1 MMNRNELISI
11 IKNTDIDKSCIT
23 ETKVIPTDLVCNLLE
38 HLDEPIIG
46 DVYVIL
52 ERLRQLAIRD
62 REDWLRIIMK
72 EFGECI
78 SDSEYNR
85 GYTKGKLD
93 YAFKDS
99 KTNIP
104 DFIANWIIR
113 SRDIYSLTQ
122 AMTCG
127 SIEVSDWLSD
137 EDNQRKFAMA
147 WFYGYKMDEK
157 KDKMYLVKMK
167 SIEDHNSYLK
177 YNKNQ
182 KIWYF
187 GSKHIYVNDVDTRT
201 YHTLKEL
208 ENSGLS
214 EVFNNPL
221 FEVTEVE

>member
-1 MMNRNELISI
+1 MNKNELIHS
-11 IKNTDIDKSCIT
+11 IKNISTRSSEIPDTQVVPTDIICD
-23 ETKVIPTDLVCNLLE
+23 LLE
-38 HLDEPIIG
+38 QLDEPILDSVNVVLG
-46 DVYVIL
+46 
-52 ERLRQLAIRD
+52 RLRQLAIQD
-62 REDWLRIIMK
+62 RETWLRIIMK

-78 SDSEYNR
+78 YDSEYNR
-85 GYTKGKLD
+85 GYTNGQID
-93 YAFKDS
+93 YIFKDS
-99 KTNIP
+99 KTTIP
-104 DFIANWIIR
+104 DFIANWIVR

-127 SIEVSDWLSD
+127 STEVSGWLYD

-147 WFYGYKMDEK
+147 WFYGYSRDKK

-221 FEVTEVE
+221 FEITEVD

>member
-1 MMNRNELISI
+1 MNKNELITS
-11 IKNTDIDKSCIT
+11 IKNINLCNSEIPD
-23 ETKVIPTDLVCNLLE
+23 TKVIPTNILCDLLE
-38 HLDEPIIG
+38 QLDEPIIS

-52 ERLRQLAIRD
+52 GRLRQLSIRD
-62 REDWLRIIMK
+62 RETWLQIIVK

-85 GYTKGKLD
+85 GYTNGQLD
-93 YAFKDS
+93 YIFKDS
-99 KTNIP
+99 KPTIP
-104 DFIANWIIR
+104 DFIANWITR

-127 SIEVSDWLSD
+127 SIEVSDWLYD

-221 FEVTEVE
+221 FEITEVD